1 MQQGFTLLEL
11 IAVTS
16 VLGLLSLIGV
26 QSYSDYHD
34 SQRLKLA
41 TTQVYSAL
49 ISARSLAYAKRKDL
63 WLKLEETQ
71 TNTVFTLADNTD
83 GLNPLSYFAVE
94 HISLQLTSESI
105 HFDGY
110 RGEVLGNGSITLSS
124 ETGQQL
130 KVIYHQISGRIRV
143 CSPERG
149 SLGYAVC

>member
-26 QSYSDYHD
+26 QSYSNYHD

-41 TTQVYSAL
+41 TSQVYSAL
-49 ISARSLAYAKRKDL
+49 ISASSLAYAKRKDL
-63 WLKLEETQ
+63 WLSFEQTQ
-71 TNTVFTLADNTD
+71 INTVFKLSDNTE
-83 GLNPLSYFAVE
+83 GLNPFSYFAIDDV
-94 HISLQLTSESI
+94 SLQLTSESI

-110 RGEVLGNGSITLSS
+110 RGGVLGNGSITLST

-149 SLGYAVC
+149 SLGYAAC